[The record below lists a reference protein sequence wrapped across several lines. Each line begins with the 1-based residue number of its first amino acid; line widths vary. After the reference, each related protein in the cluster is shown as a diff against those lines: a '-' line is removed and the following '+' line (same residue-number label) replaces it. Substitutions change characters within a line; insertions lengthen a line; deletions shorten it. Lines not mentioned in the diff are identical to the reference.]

1 MLPYSEGPRLAA
13 AGLAHGLRQG
23 TLVLPSCLVVRR
35 AHPGAVEALAEL
47 LPHYD
52 RASVIEASR

>member
-1 MLPYSEGPRLAA
+1 METGMDAPR
-13 AGLAHGLRQG
+13 
-23 TLVLPSCLVVRR
+23 
-35 AHPGAVEALAEL
+35 AVEALAEL